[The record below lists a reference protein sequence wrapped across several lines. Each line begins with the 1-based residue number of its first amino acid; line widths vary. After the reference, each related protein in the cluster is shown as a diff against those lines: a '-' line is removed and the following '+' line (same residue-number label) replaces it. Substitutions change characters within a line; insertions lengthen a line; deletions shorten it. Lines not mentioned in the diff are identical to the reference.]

1 MVLCH
6 GTRATRDL
14 VGQKSIGEEGHG
26 KVSVVDIG
34 WLEGVNTTV
43 RQGQVHSAVCTGRI
57 HNLTAVLT
65 VATNIKPVRF
75 KGKCI
80 VVRFE
85 IVGGDVAVL
94 RPDDRGCHVEI
105 SFVESRDFRSS
116 RVRREKRSRAAG
128 KGKLLGRGW
137 EEALDYVGLLCVV
150 VEHVPVVGANIVCT
164 VICRLESS

>member
-1 MVLCH
+1 MYWSRRGRNTALVNGGVLVLEVQRVDSLVLCH

-26 KVSVVDIG
+26 KVGVVDIS
-34 WLEGVNTTV
+34 WLKGVNTTV

-65 VATNIKPVRF
+65 IVTDIKPVRF

-94 RPDDRGCHVEI
+94 RPDDLGCHV
-105 SFVESRDFRSS
+105 
-116 RVRREKRSRAAG
+116 
-128 KGKLLGRGW
+128 
-137 EEALDYVGLLCVV
+137 
-150 VEHVPVVGANIVCT
+150 
-164 VICRLESS
+164 